1 MKIAKN
7 TLGHVEHE
15 LREDLNTVGVD
26 LMSAI
31 NEIILR
37 DIGEL
42 LSEALAIEILFLIAR
57 GMSIET
63 VWYDDSTEAV
73 VFAIGDTWLILLSAF
88 VEAEI
93 VLFIDKLAEG
103 LV

>member
-31 NEIILR
+31 NEIILS
-37 DIGEL
+37 DVGEL
-42 LSEALAIEILFLIAR
+42 LSEAFAIEILFLIAR
-57 GMSIET
+57 SMSIET

-73 VFAIGDTWLILLSAF
+73 VFAICDTWLILLSAF
-88 VEAEI
+88 VEAQI
-93 VLFIDKLAEG
+93 VLFIDKLAKG